1 MFSEDAIKNKN
12 NSEVIE
18 ISPDTLISVRVLKH
32 KPAAMLSIAEA
43 KEKVFKILAN
53 QKASDQAVKDGKEK
67 LGQLQKGE
75 KDIVKWSPKQTVAL
89 NDPKDFEEELLRAI
103 FKAKPFSF
111 PAYVGVINAQGGFSL
126 ARISNVIKTELPDE
140 EKITDFGKQLQQQVY
155 AQEELSAYLAA
166 VKQRSDLT
174 IMRDRIKIKE

>member
-1 MFSEDAIKNKN
+1 MFSEDSISDRN

-18 ISPDTLISVRVLKH
+18 ITQDILISARVLDH
-32 KPAAMLSIAEA
+32 KPAAMLSIAEV
-43 KEKVFKILAN
+43 KEKIFEILAN

-67 LGQLQKGE
+67 LEKLQKGE
-75 KDIVKWSPKQTVAL
+75 KDIVKWNPNQTVAR
-89 NDPKDFEEELLRAI
+89 NDPKGFEEEVLRAV

-126 ARISNVIKTELPDE
+126 ARISNVIKAELPDE
-140 EKITDFGKQLQQQVY
+140 EKITIFGKQLQQQVY
-155 AQEELSAYLAA
+155 AQEELSSYLSA